1 MTVLE
6 EIMAFNREFVA
17 NREYE
22 RFDAGKFP
30 LKKLAVLAC
39 MDTRLTELLPAA
51 MNCKNGDMKIIKNAG
66 ALITHPFGSVMRSL
80 LIAVYE
86 LGVEEIAV
94 IGHYDCG
101 MQGLDPV
108 KLLHAM
114 QGRGV
119 SREQIDMIRYCGVDI
134 EAWMQGFDK
143 PEDSVRQ
150 SVRLIRRH
158 PLIPKDVPVHGL
170 LIDPVTGRLDLLP
183 D

>member
-51 MNCKNGDMKIIKNAG
+51 MNCRNGDVKIIKNAG

-80 LIAVYE
+80 LVAVYQLE
-86 LGVEEIAV
+86 VKEIAV
-94 IGHYDCG
+94 VGHYDCG
-101 MQGLDPV
+101 MQSLDATTM
-108 KLLHAM
+108 LRAM
-114 QGRGV
+114 QARGITPG
-119 SREQIDMIRYCGVDI
+119 QIEMVRYYGVDI
-134 EAWMQGFDK
+134 EGWMRGFDS

-150 SVRLIRRH
+150 SVRLVRRH
-158 PLIPKDVPVHGL
+158 PLMPADVSVHGL
-170 LIDPVTGRLDLLP
+170 LIDPVTGRLDSLP

>member
-17 NREYE
+17 NQDYE

-51 MNCKNGDMKIIKNAG
+51 MNCRNGDVKIIKNAG

-80 LIAVYE
+80 LVAVYQ
-86 LGVEEIAV
+86 LGVKEIAV
-94 IGHYDCG
+94 VGHYDCG
-101 MQGLDPV
+101 MQSLDAPV
-108 KLLHAM
+108 MLRAM
-114 QGRGV
+114 QARGITPG
-119 SREQIDMIRYCGVDI
+119 QIEMVRYYGVDI
-134 EAWMQGFDK
+134 ESWMRGFDS

-150 SVRLIRRH
+150 SVRIVRRH
-158 PLIPKDVPVHGL
+158 PLMPADVSVHGL
-170 LIDPVTGRLDLLP
+170 LIDPVTGRLDLLA